1 MSGQHA
7 ISRHGFA
14 VATAALALVVPAV
27 AARADTPPS
36 VPTAAEAQALGGLLP
51 DVIEEIP
58 QHLAIQNTQHREYL
72 RFSTTHWNFGDGPL
86 QVRGGGQ
93 VAPCVID
100 GVAFDECTYATQEI
114 LDTNGHVVATHPA
127 GVAFFHAQ
135 HNHWHQS
142 AVAIFT
148 VRSSLDGPPVVGASL
163 KSTFCLV
170 DLDKSDSVHANST
183 RGYFE
188 CNGDLQ
194 GISVGWGDEYHHS
207 TEGQEL
213 DVTGLAPGIYYLTQ
227 DADPEGH
234 WLETSEANNR
244 SWVRFRLSRKGSN
257 PEITVLESSGY
268 AGNTSNK

>member
-1 MSGQHA
+1 MSR
-7 ISRHGFA
+7 SRAVRSAGVSFA
-14 VATAALALVVPAV
+14 AAVILAWASAPG
-27 AARADTPPS
+27 
-36 VPTAAEAQALGGLLP
+36 AQALDGLLP
-51 DVIEEIP
+51 DIIEEIP
-58 QHLAIQNTQHREYL
+58 QHLSIQNTQHHEYL

-100 GVAFDECTYATQEI
+100 GIAYDQCTYATQEI
-114 LDTNGHVVATHPA
+114 LDADGQVVATHPA
-127 GVAFFHAQ
+127 GIAFFHPQ

-142 AVAIFT
+142 AVATFAI
-148 VRSSLDGPPVVGASL
+148 RSTLDGSPVGGAL
-163 KSTFCLV
+163 GFKSTFCLV
-170 DLDKSDSVHANST
+170 DLDKSDLVHANST

-213 DVTGLAPGIYYLTQ
+213 DVTALPVGVYYLTQ
-227 DADPEGH
+227 DADPEQH
-234 WLETSEANNR
+234 WVETDETNNR
-244 SWVRFRLSRKGSN
+244 SWVKFRLGRTGAN
-257 PEITVLESSGY
+257 AEITVLETFGY